1 MSAPIE
7 NKNAEKWTIKEA
19 TDFYNQ
25 ALELST
31 KSDYD
36 FIGEIARDLC
46 QYHKLFSYLSD
57 KFPELKAIEKKIV
70 SNCEANCFSNGKKG
84 NITPSL
90 AIMNL
95 KSNHGWTD
103 RNDIT
108 TGGNEINIP
117 PIQWVNDEGK

>member
-1 MSAPIE
+1 MNFFKFHGKDVGIDLGTSCILVVL
-7 NKNAEKWTIKEA
+7 NDKGIIKNEPAI
-19 TDFYNQ
+19 
-25 ALELST
+25 
-31 KSDYD
+31 
-36 FIGEIARDLC
+36 
-46 QYHKLFSYLSD
+46 
-57 KFPELKAIEKKIV
+57 KAIEKKIV